1 MNNREIAI
9 KILNNFNND
18 KEKAIEFINS
28 YPTSFEGFINLLV
41 FDEKKNSLT
50 FEFRINDI
58 YGYDEG
64 IFFELDSDITEKT
77 IDEIQDSI
85 CTDFEEI
92 TVKVEDEDL
101 IRILNNLPSMDK
113 FSSDCK
119 LNFNNVYE
127 DLVPDGYIQDNE
139 EHIDCDRELVEKY
152 DLQLL
157 FESLAEYVNDVVSNE
172 IFSDIA
178 DIIENL

>member
-9 KILNNFNND
+9 KILNNFNKD
-18 KEKAIEFINS
+18 KEKAIDFINS

-41 FDEKKNSLT
+41 FDDKKNLLT

-58 YGYDEG
+58 YGYDEA
-64 IFFELDSDITEKT
+64 IFLELDSDITEKT
-77 IDEIQDSI
+77 INDIQDSI
-85 CTDFEEI
+85 RTEYEEL
-92 TVKVEDEDL
+92 TVKIEDEDL
-101 IRILNNLPSMDK
+101 IRILNNLPSMDR

-119 LNFNNVYE
+119 LTFNNIYE

-152 DLQLL
+152 DLQVL
-157 FESLAEYVNDVVSNE
+157 FESLAQYVSDTVSNE
-172 IFSDIA
+172 IFGDIA
-178 DIIENL
+178 NIIEDL